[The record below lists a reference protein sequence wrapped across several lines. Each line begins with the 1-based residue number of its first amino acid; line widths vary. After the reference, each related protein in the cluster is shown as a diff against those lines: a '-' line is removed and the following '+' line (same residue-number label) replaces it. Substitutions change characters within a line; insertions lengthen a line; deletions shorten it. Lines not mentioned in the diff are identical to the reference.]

1 MNQLLNYFGSKIQ
14 QPKLIQM
21 EDIFQGELEI
31 FDMLLWPLF
40 FQSQFQV
47 ESVNDLVDWLELILG
62 TSLRFF
68 PFLFLHFFCLFLN
81 LP

>member
-62 TSLRFF
+62 TSLRIF
-68 PFLFLHFFCLFLN
+68 PFLFHFFCLFLN
-81 LP
+81 